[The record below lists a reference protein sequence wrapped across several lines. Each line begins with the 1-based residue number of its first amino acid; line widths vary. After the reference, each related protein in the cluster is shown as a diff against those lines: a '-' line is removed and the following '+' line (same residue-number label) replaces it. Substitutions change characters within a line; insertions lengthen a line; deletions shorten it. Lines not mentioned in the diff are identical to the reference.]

1 MLVHNVYFWLKE
13 GLTSE
18 EKAQFSAGVQTL
30 AEIQSTTH
38 VFIGRP
44 AGTEPRPIIDRSYD
58 LGLTVVLQDVS
69 AHDEYQVDPIHLK
82 FVEDCGHLWDRVQIY
97 DSE

>member
-13 GLTSE
+13 GLSDD
-18 EKAQFSAGVQTL
+18 EKAQFRAGVQTL

-38 VFIGRP
+38 VFIGAP
-44 AGTEPRPIIDRSYD
+44 AKTESRPIIDQSYD
-58 LGLTVVLQDVS
+58 LGLTGVLQDIA

-82 FVEDCGHLWDRVQIY
+82 FIENCAHLWDRVQIY
-97 DSE
+97 DAE

>member
-13 GLTSE
+13 GLSDE
-18 EKAQFSAGVQTL
+18 EKAQFRAGVETL
-30 AEIQSTTH
+30 AEIQSSTQTL
-38 VFIGRP
+38 IGEP

-58 LGLTVVLQDVS
+58 LGLTVVLQDVI

-82 FVEDCGHLWDRVQIY
+82 FVEECGHLWERVQIY

>member
-13 GLTSE
+13 DLTE
-18 EKAQFSAGVQTL
+18 DEKAQFRAGVETL
-30 AEIQSTTH
+30 AEIQSSIHT
-38 VFIGRP
+38 FIGDP

-58 LGLTVVLQDVS
+58 LGLTVVLQDVN
-69 AHDEYQVDPIHLK
+69 AHDEYQADPIHLK
-82 FVEDCGHLWDRVQIY
+82 FVENCGHLWDRVQIY

>member
-1 MLVHNVYFWLKE
+1 MLVHNVYFWLKD
-13 GLTSE
+13 GLSDE
-18 EKAQFSAGVQTL
+18 EKAQFRAGVQTL
-30 AEIQSTTH
+30 AEIESTTR
-38 VFIGRP
+38 VEMGEP

-58 LGLTVVLQDVS
+58 LGLTVVLDGVA
-69 AHDEYQVDPIHLK
+69 AHDEYQADPIHLK

>member
-13 GLTSE
+13 GLSDE
-18 EKAQFSAGVQTL
+18 EKAQFRAGVETL
-30 AEIQSTTH
+30 AEIQSSTQT
-38 VFIGRP
+38 FIGGP
-44 AGTEPRPIIDRSYD
+44 ACTEPRPIIDRSYD

-82 FVEDCGHLWDRVQIY
+82 FVDECGHLWERVQIY

>member
-13 GLTSE
+13 GLTDGE
-18 EKAQFSAGVQTL
+18 VAQFQAGVQTL

-38 VFIGRP
+38 VFIGGP
-44 AGTEPRPIIDRSYD
+44 AETESRPIIDRSYD
-58 LGLTVVLQDVS
+58 LGLTVVLQDIA
-69 AHDEYQVDPIHLK
+69 AHDEYQADPIHLK
-82 FVEDCGHLWDRVQIY
+82 FVKDCGHLWDRVQIY

>member
-13 GLTSE
+13 GLTDE
-18 EKAQFSAGVQTL
+18 EKAQFRAGVETL
-30 AEIQSTTH
+30 AEIQSSTQT
-38 VFIGRP
+38 FIGEP
-44 AGTEPRPIIDRSYD
+44 ADTEPRPIIDRSYD

-82 FVEDCGHLWDRVQIY
+82 FIDECGHLWERVQIY

>member
-13 GLTSE
+13 GLTEE
-18 EKAQFSAGVQTL
+18 EKAQFRAGVETL
-30 AEIQSTTH
+30 AEIQSSIHT
-38 VFIGRP
+38 FIGDP
-44 AGTEPRPIIDRSYD
+44 VGTEPRPIIDRSYD
-58 LGLTVVLQDVS
+58 LGLTVVLQDVN

-82 FVEDCGHLWDRVQIY
+82 FVEECGHLWERVQIY